1 MGSSLVLV
9 AASGLAR
16 EVLAVLRTHPG
27 YECIGFL
34 DDGLARPGAVVDG
47 LPVLGTIDDVGGWPQ
62 AQLLVCA
69 GRGVVRRSIVS
80 RLTAAGVGPQRY
92 ATVVHPKVEV
102 PDGCRIGRGSIVL
115 AGVVLTAAVEI
126 GEHVVVMPNVTLTHD
141 CVLEDDATVCAGV
154 ALGGEVRVGP
164 GAYLGMS
171 SSVRERRRV
180 GARATLGMGSVLLT
194 DLPDDQVWAGVP
206 ARPLS
211 PRAPQ

>member
-1 MGSSLVLV
+1 MQTLVLV

-16 EVLAVLRTHPG
+16 EVLALLREHPA

-34 DDGLARPGAVVDG
+34 DDSLAGPGATVDG
-47 LPVLGTIDDVGGWPQ
+47 LPVLGTIEEAGRWPE

-69 GRGVVRRSIVS
+69 GRGVVRRAIVS

-92 ATVVHPKVEV
+92 ATVVHPRIEV
-102 PDGCRIGRGSIVL
+102 PDGCRVGQGSILL
-115 AGVVLTAAVEI
+115 AGAVLTTAVEV

-141 CVLEDDATVCAGV
+141 DVIEDYATLCAGV
-154 ALGGEVRVGP
+154 ALGGGVVVGP

-171 SSVRERRRV
+171 SSVREGRRV
-180 GARATLGMGSVLLT
+180 GSRAILGMGSVLLQ